1 MAAVKFFLLGL
12 IQLYRRLI
20 SPLLP
25 PSCRYQPTCSAY
37 ALEAID
43 RYGAISG
50 SWLALKRILRCHPWS
65 PGGYDPVPSCNCHE
79 RELSKP
85 QDSILKTKT
94 KF

>member
-1 MAAVKFFLLGL
+1 MTVIKNVMKILVLAL

-37 ALEAID
+37 ALEAVEQ
-43 RYGAISG
+43 YGAIAG

-65 PGGYDPVPSCNCHE
+65 AGGYDPVPPCGCTDHPKANS
-79 RELSKP
+79 
-85 QDSILKTKT
+85 
-94 KF
+94 